1 MYKIIYVYHINIM
14 LRRLFATSKPGASV
28 SGCLRRVRILK
39 NDVFYEIV
47 SFSLF
52 YE

>member
-1 MYKIIYVYHINIM
+1 MAITYIKMM
-14 LRRLFATSKPGASV
+14 LYRLFATSKPGASV

-39 NDVFYEIV
+39 SDVFYAIV
-47 SFSLF
+47 SFSSF

>member
-1 MYKIIYVYHINIM
+1 M
-14 LRRLFATSKPGASV
+14 LCRLFATSKPGASV

-39 NDVFYEIV
+39 IDIVYAIV
-47 SFSLF
+47 SFSAF